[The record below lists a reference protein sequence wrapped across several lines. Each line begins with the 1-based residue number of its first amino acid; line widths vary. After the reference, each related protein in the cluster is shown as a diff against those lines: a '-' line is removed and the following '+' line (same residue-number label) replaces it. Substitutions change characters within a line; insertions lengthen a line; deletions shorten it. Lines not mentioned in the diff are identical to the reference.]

1 MSHYDIE
8 IYIVILLV
16 FFSKWFVNPF
26 AKLFNVNISVFVSG
40 PIRDVS
46 RADSTFE
53 GWSKLV
59 VDRLS
64 IEKRAEK
71 NACLGYR

>member
-8 IYIVILLV
+8 IDVLLYYLC
-16 FFSKWFVNPF
+16 FKWFVNPF
-26 AKLFNVNISVFVSG
+26 AKLFNVNIAVFVSG

-53 GWSKLV
+53 G
-59 VDRLS
+59 
-64 IEKRAEK
+64 
-71 NACLGYR
+71 

>member
-1 MSHYDIE
+1 MILRYM
-8 IYIVILLV
+8 VILLV

-53 GWSKLV
+53 G
-59 VDRLS
+59 
-64 IEKRAEK
+64 
-71 NACLGYR
+71 